1 MSGKSGY
8 MSYKSMLSKQSKA
21 SRISKTSRVKAGEQD
36 IENSIAEEGN
46 DADLECTPEDFV
58 NCNNCTRV
66 LSDDE
71 RIINARFVNEA
82 IAAHRDI
89 SVFPICIACNFE

>member
-1 MSGKSGY
+1 

-21 SRISKTSRVKAGEQD
+21 SRISKTSRINVGEQD

-46 DADLECTPEDFV
+46 DEDLECTPEDFV
-58 NCNNCTRV
+58 NCRSCTKP

-71 RIINARFVNEA
+71 KIINARFVNEA

-89 SVFPICIACNFE
+89 SLFPICIACNFE